1 MIYRDKETVIEDSRL
16 ALVIKDVAAGFGYAY
31 PSALKSAEECTC
43 AFQHFTSSSKDVVK
57 NFYSECAPELNA
69 AAKTMKWHREKSK
82 AYLHQTNAIAE
93 RQVRSV
99 TDGTRTN
106 LLQAGVSH
114 VYWPYALEHTGTHVP
129 LSVSVM

>member
-1 MIYRDKETVIEDSRL
+1 MHFK
-16 ALVIKDVAAGFGYAY
+16 
-31 PSALKSAEECTC
+31 
-43 AFQHFTSSSKDVVK
+43 HFTSSSKDVVK

-106 LLQAGVSH
+106 LLQAGVSACVLALCVGAHRHTCTAFSISH
-114 VYWPYALEHTGTHVP
+114 VNDAKYTPMVQEIRKK
-129 LSVSVM
+129 VSR